1 MTGTRPIARAT
12 PGIAVDGALATRTKP
27 MRRWRVHLGLR
38 GALGFTIVGLV
49 LLIAIFGPWLAPHD
63 PLNQDISQRL
73 HPPAW
78 QHGGSTTHLLGT
90 DQLGRDLLSRLLYG
104 ARISLTISIGAAVA
118 AAIVGV
124 VLGLVAGYFRGW
136 LDEIIMRLVEIQL
149 AFPFLL
155 LAITIMA
162 VLEANMRNVILVL
175 AVSGWVVYARLV
187 RGNTLGLTEKEF
199 VVSARALGCS
209 DARIIFRHILPNL
222 IGVTTVVFTL
232 QVAQFIIA
240 ESALSFLGLG
250 IRPPQPSWGSIMNE
264 GREYLDIAWWVET
277 FPGIA
282 ILIATTG
289 VGLLGDWLR
298 DVLDPRLR
306 T

>member
-1 MTGTRPIARAT
+1 MMQPTPVTQATAVPTPSEELAT
-12 PGIAVDGALATRTKP
+12 PIWAG
-27 MRRWRVHLGLR
+27 RRWRLHLGLR
-38 GALGFTIVGLV
+38 GTLGFAIVGLV
-49 LLIAIFGPWLAPHD
+49 LLVAIVGPYLAPAD
-63 PLNQDISQRL
+63 PIAQDISQRL
-73 HPPAW
+73 RPPIWEA
-78 QHGGSTTHLLGT
+78 GGSSAHILGT
-90 DQLGRDLLSRLLYG
+90 DQLGRDLLSRLIYG
-104 ARISLTISIGAAVA
+104 ARISLTISIGASVFAT
-118 AAIVGV
+118 IVGV
-124 VLGLVAGYFRGW
+124 FLGLISGYYGGW
-136 LDEIIMRLVEIQL
+136 LDELIMRVVDIQL

-162 VLEANMRNVILVL
+162 MLQASMRNVILVL
-175 AVSGWVVYARLV
+175 AISGWVVYARLV
-187 RGNTLGLTEKEF
+187 RGNTLTLADTEF

-222 IGVTTVVFTL
+222 VGVVTVVFTL

-250 IRPPQPSWGSIMNE
+250 IRPPQPSWGTIMNE
-264 GREYLDIAWWVET
+264 GRQYLDTAWWVET

-282 ILIATTG
+282 ILIATSG

-298 DVLDPRLR
+298 DMLDPRLR

>member
-1 MTGTRPIARAT
+1 MIRPAAQGAAVVIGEELADRA
-12 PGIAVDGALATRTKP
+12 KP
-27 MRRWRVHLGLR
+27 VRRWRIRLGLR
-38 GALGFTIVGLV
+38 GTLGFTIVGCV
-49 LLIAIFGPWLAPHD
+49 LLVAIFGPWLAPAD
-63 PLNQDISQRL
+63 PLAQDISQRL
-73 HPPAW
+73 HPPFW
-78 QHGGSTTHLLGT
+78 QTGGSATHLLGT

-104 ARISLTISIGAAVA
+104 ARISLTISIGAASF
-118 AAIVGV
+118 AAIVGI
-124 VLGLVAGYFRGW
+124 VLGLISGYYRGW

-162 VLEANMRNVILVL
+162 VLQASLRNIILVL
-175 AVSGWVVYARLV
+175 AISGWVVYARLV
-187 RGNTLGLTEKEF
+187 RGNTLALAETEF

-209 DARIIFRHILPNL
+209 DFRIIFRHILPNL
-222 IGVTTVVFTL
+222 VGVATVVFTL

-250 IRPPQPSWGSIMNE
+250 IRPPQPSWGTIMNE
-264 GREYLDIAWWVET
+264 GREYLNLAWWVET
-277 FPGIA
+277 FPGVA

-289 VGLLGDWLR
+289 IGLLGDWLR

-306 T
+306 V